1 MALLQRPKLDVTQA
15 RSGQQRRKNAVLS
28 LSVMGPAV
36 KRLWQ
41 GTVVFLSACKNAVWT
56 LQERFVDV
64 VFAP

>member
-15 RSGQQRRKNAVLS
+15 RSGQQRHKNAVLS
-28 LSVMGPAV
+28 LSAIEPAV

-41 GTVVFLSACKNAVWT
+41 RTVVFVSACNVVWT